1 MKTRRKDAGIT
12 VAVLGAGSWGTTLA
26 ILLDGNGCSVRLW
39 EYFPQLAETIRR
51 ERENRLFLPG
61 IPVPRSVSI
70 TSDIDEALEGAARI
84 VFVTPSHT
92 VRGVARI
99 VRSSAA
105 FDRRAIIINAAK
117 GLEERTLCRMS
128 EVLAQELPTPKRRI
142 VGLLGPSHA
151 EEVSV
156 HMPTSVVVAGSD
168 PEVLKE
174 IQGCFMNEYFRVYT
188 NTDLVGV
195 ELGVSLKN
203 TIAIAAGICDGL
215 GFGDNT
221 KAALITR
228 GLAEIKRLACRM
240 GGKEETLSGLAGVGD
255 LVVTCMSRHSRNRHV
270 GEEIGLGKRLP
281 QILSEMVMVAEG
293 VKTTKAAVKLAARVG
308 VELPIAEQVHRVLF
322 RGKDPRRAIKDLM
335 IRRANTEME
344 RYRTEEGDRRPLKRM
359 RGK

>member
-1 MKTRRKDAGIT
+1 MTAGKHVHSAC

-26 ILLDGNGCSVRLW
+26 ILLDEKGHKVRLW
-39 EYFPQLAETIRR
+39 EYFPDLADTIRR
-51 ERENRLFLPG
+51 DGENRRFLPG
-61 IPVPRSVSI
+61 IPVPGSIRI
-70 TSDIDEALEGAARI
+70 TSVMDEALDGATRI

-92 VRGVARI
+92 IRGVARI
-99 VRSSAA
+99 VRSSPA
-105 FDRRAIIINAAK
+105 FDKRAIIINAAK

-128 EVLAQELPTPKRRI
+128 EVLSQELPTPKRRI

-151 EEVSV
+151 EEVSRR
-156 HMPTSVVVAGSD
+156 MPTSVVVTGID

-174 IQGCFMNEYFRVYT
+174 IQGLFMNEYFRVYT

-228 GLAEIKRLACRM
+228 GLAEMKRLACKM

-255 LVVTCMSRHSRNRHV
+255 LIVTCMSRHSRNRHL
-270 GEEIGLGKRLP
+270 GEEIGKGKKLAEVLG
-281 QILSEMVMVAEG
+281 EMVMVAEG
-293 VKTTKAAVKLAARVG
+293 VKTTRAAVKLASRAG
-308 VELPIAEQVHRVLF
+308 TELPIAEQVHRVLF

-335 IRRANTEME
+335 IRKAKKEM
-344 RYRTEEGDRRPLKRM
+344 
-359 RGK
+359 